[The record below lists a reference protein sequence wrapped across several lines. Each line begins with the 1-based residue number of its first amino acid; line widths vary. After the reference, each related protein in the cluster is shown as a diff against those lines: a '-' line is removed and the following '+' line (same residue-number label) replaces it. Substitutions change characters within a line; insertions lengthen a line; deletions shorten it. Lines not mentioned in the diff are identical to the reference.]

1 MGGLS
6 AYASASTSS
15 RPDTSWAGIAVICF
29 PSQEQA
35 SLQTRLPA
43 PVQGTRSRVARLL
56 DLEVTADSSS
66 RGLSCA
72 SSNAATPDGSCDHGD
87 NARVGFWLFLL
98 WAVRPRSSSA
108 GEGDQCVRFI
118 SIVETD
124 PRRWPTLQSGLE
136 FPEID

>member
-15 RPDTSWAGIAVICF
+15 RPDTSWAGIAVTCF

-56 DLEVTADSSS
+56 GLEVTADSSP
-66 RGLSCA
+66 RRLSCA
-72 SSNAATPDGSCDHGD
+72 SPNVATPDGSCDHGD

-98 WAVRPRSSSA
+98 WAVRPPSRSA
-108 GEGDQCVRFI
+108 GKAI
-118 SIVETD
+118 STSDSLASSKLIRADGHITIWSRI
-124 PRRWPTLQSGLE
+124 PRN
-136 FPEID
+136 